1 MGGVCSLGERNER
14 PRGSPLSSLPL
25 NMCFQVGAGL
35 DPCLQMRELLCQV
48 TPLGTRHAG
57 L

>member
-1 MGGVCSLGERNER
+1 MGGVYSLGERNER
-14 PRGSPLSSLPL
+14 PRGSPLSSPPL
-25 NMCFQVGAGL
+25 NMCFQVEAGL